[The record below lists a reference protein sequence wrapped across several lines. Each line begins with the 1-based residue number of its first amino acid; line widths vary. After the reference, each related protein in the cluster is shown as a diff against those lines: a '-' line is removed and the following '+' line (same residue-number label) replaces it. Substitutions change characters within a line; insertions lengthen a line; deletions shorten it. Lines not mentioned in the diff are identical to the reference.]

1 MDLRSADLV
10 SMSLPDPGPMLSLVL
25 QSPAFTLL
33 LSLLLLLLLFRLLAL
48 VVLAIL
54 ISRLSVAAG
63 QRVAVEDAGGL
74 CAAGHLLCLSP
85 APEGAGRSDSSFRL
99 RGVS

>member
-1 MDLRSADLV
+1 
-10 SMSLPDPGPMLSLVL
+10 
-25 QSPAFTLL
+25 
-33 LSLLLLLLLFRLLAL
+33 
-48 VVLAIL
+48 
-54 ISRLSVAAG
+54 LSVAAG

-85 APEGAGRSDSSFRL
+85 APEGAGRSDSSFSL